1 MILRT
6 TNQATN
12 NANLNYIFSNQI
24 KYNEISQQIASQKK
38 ILVPSDNAIDSM
50 NILNINRQMSKLNG
64 YLNNMSM
71 AQNELSVLDNSLA
84 SITSSLQKANDL
96 AVQAASETNGT
107 NNLQSMKVE
116 IDQIIENVISLG
128 NTKYNGQYI
137 FAGTNTGTT
146 PFQAVSTGG
155 VEYTGTPQDGP
166 YQRNIEISD
175 GVLAPINV
183 PGDRLLG
190 SYDAATETGTG
201 VLKTLYQLSDA
212 MGAVPPD
219 FDTIRASLD
228 EIQGGITSTTN
239 IRTNF
244 AAMTARFKM
253 TETSVNNSLLQLTS
267 YKSQMQDL
275 DLAAAATNLANTELA
290 LNASMAVASN
300 VIQQLS
306 LLDYM

>member
-6 TNQATN
+6 TNQATS

-24 KYNEISQQIASQKK
+24 KYNELAQQIAAQKK

-50 NILNINRQMSKLNG
+50 NILNINREMSKLNG
-64 YLNNMSM
+64 YLGNMSM
-71 AQNELSVLDNSLA
+71 AQNELSVLDSSLA

-96 AVQAASETNGT
+96 AVQAANEVNGT
-107 NNLQSMKVE
+107 SSLQSMKVE
-116 IDQIIENVISLG
+116 VDQIIENIISLG

-137 FAGTNTGTT
+137 FSGTNTGTA
-146 PFQAVSTGG
+146 PFQKLSTGG
-155 VEYTGTPQDGP
+155 VQYAGTPQDGP
-166 YQRNIEISD
+166 YQRNVEISE

-183 PGDRLLG
+183 PGDKLLG
-190 SYDAATETGTG
+190 SYDVATETGTG
-201 VLKTLYQLSDA
+201 VLKTLYQMSNA
-212 MGAVPPD
+212 MGADPPD
-219 FDTIRASLD
+219 YSTIRASLD
-228 EIQGGITSTTN
+228 EIQSGIVSTTN

-253 TETSVNNSLLQLTS
+253 TQTSVNNSILQLTS
-267 YKSQMQDL
+267 YKSQMEDL

-300 VIQQLS
+300 VINQIN